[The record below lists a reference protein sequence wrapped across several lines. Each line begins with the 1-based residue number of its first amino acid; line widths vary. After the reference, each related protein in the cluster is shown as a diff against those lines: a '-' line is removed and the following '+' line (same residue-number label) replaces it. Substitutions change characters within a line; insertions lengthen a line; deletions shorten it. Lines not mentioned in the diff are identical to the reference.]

1 MGIGQHTAVGDM
13 EAFELLPPGG
23 ISECPADVVQSLVLV
38 ADEGQFSQVGAIE
51 QLDDVALRHFH
62 RLVEQRHQHDCRVF
76 LVGLVPENRAVH
88 LVTALFQQVADGVR
102 DALAVF
108 RVEAVQQFGDVVLG
122 EVRKF
127 FAGLPPTPP
136 IQGGLVIIKN
146 FVFNS
151 SMRGRAR
158 VDARVY
164 ARAVIYIPAFFA
176 P

>member
-1 MGIGQHTAVGDM
+1 M
-13 EAFELLPPGG
+13 
-23 ISECPADVVQSLVLV
+23 
-38 ADEGQFSQVGAIE
+38 
-51 QLDDVALRHFH
+51 
-62 RLVEQRHQHDCRVF
+62 
-76 LVGLVPENRAVH
+76 PENRTVH
-88 LVTALFQQVADGVR
+88 LVAALFQQVAYGVG

-108 RVEAVQQFGDVVLG
+108 RVEAVQQFADVLLG
-122 EVRKF
+122 EVGKF
-127 FAGLPPTPP
+127 FADLPPTPP

-176 P
+176 S